1 MLKIVLKNDNNIDVA
16 KIIQEKIAKQF
27 SDEGKSFFKVF
38 QEESKQICVFICEDY
53 SFSTNSRLT
62 ISIISE
68 ASVDKTIVNILVSGG
83 KIGLIFE
90 TSYGS
95 EKRRAKQI
103 TNEFKEFGFVEI
115 ENDN

>member
-1 MLKIVLKNDNNIDVA
+1 MLKIVLRNDNNIDVA
-16 KIIQEKIAKQF
+16 KIIRENIAKQF
-27 SDEGKSFFKVF
+27 SDEERPFLKVF
-38 QEESKQICVFICEDY
+38 SEDNKQICAFICEDY

-68 ASVDKTIVNILVSGG
+68 ASTNKTIVNILVSGG

-103 TNEFKEFGFVEI
+103 IKEFKEFGFVEI
-115 ENDN
+115 ENNN